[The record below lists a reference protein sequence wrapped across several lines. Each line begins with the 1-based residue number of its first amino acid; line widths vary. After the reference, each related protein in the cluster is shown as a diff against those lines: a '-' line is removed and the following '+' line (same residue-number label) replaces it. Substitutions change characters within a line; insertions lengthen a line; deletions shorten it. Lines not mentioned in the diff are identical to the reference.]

1 MTVTGHAEAESSAVK
16 VVDFG
21 PFLDGSDKN
30 GVAEALVKSFTSTGF
45 VYLTNHPMPQ
55 EKINAML
62 ELVRFPCQ
70 HYCVFLRPYS

>member
-1 MTVTGHAEAESSAVK
+1 MTVTEHAEAESFSVK

-21 PFLDGSDKN
+21 PFLDGSNKN

-55 EKINAML
+55 VKISAML
-62 ELVRFPCQ
+62 ELVRFPRQ
-70 HYCVFLRPYS
+70 HCCVFLHPHS